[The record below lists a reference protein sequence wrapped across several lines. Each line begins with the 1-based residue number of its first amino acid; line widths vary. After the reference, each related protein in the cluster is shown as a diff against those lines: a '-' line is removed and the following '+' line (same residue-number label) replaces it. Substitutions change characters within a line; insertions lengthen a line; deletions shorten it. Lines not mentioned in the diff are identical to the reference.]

1 MASIARKPVPTPP
14 NVNPAEQDEELHDRN
29 RLHED
34 DDPKNVFVIQE
45 LLLRD
50 ISSKLGTIAET
61 SIHELRLLH
70 SISDRISLLE
80 DSKVEFIWN
89 AVLQTIGI
97 IFVII
102 FGAFAVLAY
111 NASQIANRQSFQA
124 NQLSLLAFCNQAPV
138 SLATVALGCSNM
150 YVAVG
155 SGWCLF
161 RHFSASCGA
170 TDLSCYRCAGFH
182 SIDAYHVVN
191 KICKDLTIHFNTSHE
206 F

>member
-1 MASIARKPVPTPP
+1 MASIARKPVPAPS
-14 NVNPAEQDEELHDRN
+14 NVNPARQDEEPHERN

-34 DDPKNVFVIQE
+34 DNPKDGLVTQE

-61 SIHELRLLH
+61 SIYELRLLH

-89 AVLQTIGI
+89 ALLQTIGI

-102 FGAFAVLAY
+102 FGVFAVLAY
-111 NASQIANRQSFQA
+111 SASQIANKQSFQA
-124 NQLSLLAFCNQAPV
+124 NQLSLLAFCNQALV
-138 SLATVALGCSNM
+138 GLATAAQGRSNM
-150 YVAVG
+150 YIAVG

-161 RHFSASCGA
+161 RDFSASCSPA
-170 TDLSCYRCAGFH
+170 DLSCHRCAGVY
-182 SIDAYHVVN
+182 SIDAYHIVN
-191 KICKDLTIHFNTSHE
+191 KLCNALRIHF
-206 F
+206 